1 LLRSLRRAVFSLGAD
16 MTKNFTRENCTAAN
30 ERLTYFLRELAE
42 DGYPDDLI
50 ADVTMTA
57 GIVLIDEVCGR
68 QALVRH
74 LCRLALTAIDPK
86 ANMVTGPKFMK

>member
-1 LLRSLRRAVFSLGAD
+1 LLGAD
-16 MTKNFTRENCTAAN
+16 MTKDFTRENWTAAN

-57 GIVLIDEVCGR
+57 GVVLIDEVFGR
-68 QALVRH
+68 EALVRH
-74 LCRLALTAIDPK
+74 LCRLALTAINPK
-86 ANMVTGPKFMK
+86 ADMVTGPKFLK